1 VWLEEQLLFS
11 THPKTITARNLEAN
25 PALAVHL
32 ESGDQV
38 AIVEGTAAR
47 LDDRRMLARFG
58 DAYRAKYDWLLS
70 REDLD
75 PRNPDAAYYAVRPRT
90 VLSWGTAT
98 DIGETI
104 TRWSFDRPG

>member
-11 THPKTITARNLEAN
+11 THPKTITAHNLKAN
-25 PALAVHL
+25 PALAVHP

-38 AIVEGTAAR
+38 AIVEGTAAM
-47 LDDRRMLARFG
+47 LDDPRLLARFG
-58 DAYRAKYDWLLS
+58 EVYRAKYDWPLS
-70 REDLD
+70 R
-75 PRNPDAAYYAVRPRT
+75 
-90 VLSWGTAT
+90 WGTAT